1 MLMNKWTK
9 VVALSG
15 FATVAFAIATADA
28 RITRIEISKT
38 EPAFAGQAF
47 GSVGSYERLTGKAYG
62 EVDPAAE
69 ANRLIQDIAR
79 APRNARG
86 MVEYVTDIDVLRPA
100 DRSKSNG
107 VLFFNIINRGNK
119 GGLSLFN
126 ADVPANVTNNNNV
139 MTAGDGF
146 MQREG
151 YTVVWFGWQPDVAAG
166 GGRMTMKVPVARNTD
181 GSPITGLVRT
191 ELTTASH
198 VIPATPTTTLEL
210 SGGWFTGMATT
221 SYPTVSTDNRTP
233 LADGFL
239 PELTVRGHENE
250 LRVKIPNTEW
260 SFGACGPNGAVTAN
274 ETQICYAAGFKPGQ
288 LYELTYR
295 AKDPLV
301 LGLGFA
307 AARDLGAF
315 LKSAEKDD
323 AGTANPVYV
332 ANAKALV
339 MGSSQ
344 SGRYVRSLIHLGF
357 NRDEGGRIVFD
368 GAFPH
373 IGGGLMPLNIRFG
386 QPGRAAGTG
395 EVDRAFP
402 GTEFPFAYASTRDP
416 LTGRTAG
423 LLDRCTPSNTCPKI
437 VHAATALEMWELR
450 QSLGF
455 TDPLGIR
462 DLEEPA
468 NVRSYLMASTQH
480 APAALPLPASVSC
493 QQQSNPNPHT
503 WTVRALLTHLT
514 AWVRNDT
521 EPPPSARPTIAA
533 GTLVAAD
540 QVRFPPIPA
549 NSYGGLAR
557 PAVRYLAVN
566 NPLHVQDY
574 GEDYRPEDTSGIIS
588 VNPPAI
594 STSRYGNLVAQ
605 VDADGNDLGGIRNVF
620 VEVPIGTYTGWNL
633 FNRSFFEDGFCTL
646 QGSFIPFA
654 RSKAERLAAGDARL
668 SLEERY
674 PGKDAYVAAI
684 KQAADA
690 LVGKR
695 YLLPDD
701 AAQLVAQAEREGI
714 RSQP

>member
-1 MLMNKWTK
+1 MKKWIK
-9 VVALSG
+9 LVALSG
-15 FATVAFAIATADA
+15 VATSALTVASAQA
-28 RITRIEISKT
+28 RIIRIEISKI
-38 EPAFAGQAF
+38 EPAFAGQTF
-47 GSVGSYERLTGKAYG
+47 GTVGAYERVTGKAYG

-69 ANRLIQDIAR
+69 ANAAIQDIKL

-86 MVEYVTDIDVLRPA
+86 MVEYVTDIDILRPA
-100 DRSKSNG
+100 DRSKGNG

-126 ADVPANVTNNNNV
+126 ADVPANILANNNV
-139 MTAGDGF
+139 AAAGDGF

-151 YTVVWFGWQPDVAAG
+151 YTIVWFGWQGDVAAG
-166 GGRMTMKVPVARNTD
+166 GGRMTMKLPVAHNAD
-181 GSPITGLVRT
+181 GSAVTGLVRS
-191 ELTTASH
+191 ELTTAAH
-198 VIPATPTTTLEL
+198 LVPPTPTTTLNL
-210 SGGWFTGMATT
+210 SSGWFTGMITT
-221 SYPTVSTDNRTP
+221 AYPTVSTDNRAP
-233 LADGFL
+233 LPDGFL
-239 PELTVRGHENE
+239 PELTVRGHEGE
-250 LRVKIPNTEW
+250 PRVKIANTEW
-260 SFGACGPNGAVTAN
+260 SFGACGADGKLTAN
-274 ETQICYAAGFKPGQ
+274 DTQICYPAGFKVGQ

-307 AARDLGAF
+307 ATRDLGAF

-323 AGTANPVYV
+323 AGTPNPVYV

-344 SGRYVRSLIHLGF
+344 SGRYIRSLIHLGY
-357 NRDEGGRIVFD
+357 NRDESGRVVFD

-373 IGGGLMPLNIRFG
+373 IGGGLIPLNVRFG
-386 QPGRAAGTG
+386 QPGRAGTA
-395 EVDRAFP
+395 EVDRSFP

-416 LTGRTAG
+416 LTGRTQG
-423 LLDRCTPSNTCPKI
+423 LLDRCGATNTCPKI

-462 DLEEPA
+462 DLEEPV

-480 APAALPLPASVSC
+480 SAAAMPPPPPSSC

-503 WTVRALLTHLT
+503 WTVRALLTGLT
-514 AWVRNDT
+514 AWVKNGT

-549 NSYGGLAR
+549 NNYGGVAR
-557 PAVRYLAVN
+557 PAVRYLGVN

-574 GEDYRPEDTSGIIS
+574 GEDFRPEDTSGMIS
-588 VNPPAI
+588 VNPPAV
-594 STSRYGNLVAQ
+594 STARYGNLVAQ

-633 FNRSFFEDGFCTL
+633 FSRSFFEDGFCTL

-654 RSKAERLAAGDARL
+654 HSKAERLAAGDARP

-674 PGKDAYVAAI
+674 PNKDAYIAAMR
-684 KQAADA
+684 KAADA

-701 AAQLVAQAEREGI
+701 AARLVSQAEREGI
-714 RSQP
+714 RSTP

>member
-1 MLMNKWTK
+1 MHRSIKLA
-9 VVALSG
+9 ALAG
-15 FATVAFAIATADA
+15 AIIVAFGVTTAQA

-38 EPAFAGQAF
+38 EPAFAGQTF
-47 GSVGSYERLTGKAYG
+47 GAVGAYERLTGKAYG
-62 EVDPAAE
+62 EVDPTAE
-69 ANRLIQDIAR
+69 TNAGIQDIKLG
-79 APRNARG
+79 PRNARG
-86 MVEYVTDIDVLRPA
+86 MVEYVTDVDILRPA
-100 DRSKSNG
+100 DRRKGNG
-107 VLFFNIINRGNK
+107 VLFFNIVNRGNK

-126 ADVPANVTNNNNV
+126 ADVPGNTLNNNNV
-139 MTAGDGF
+139 TTAGDGF

-151 YTVVWFGWQPDVAAG
+151 YTIVWFGWQPDVAPG
-166 GGRMTMKVPVARNTD
+166 GGRITMKVPVAHNAD
-181 GSPITGLVRT
+181 GSTITGLVRT

-198 VIPATPTTTLEL
+198 AIPATPTTTLNL
-210 SGGWFTGMATT
+210 SSGWFTAMSTT
-221 SYPTVSTDNRTP
+221 SYPTVSTDNRTA

-239 PELTVRGHENE
+239 PELTVRERENAP
-250 LRVKIPNTEW
+250 RVKIPNTEW
-260 SFGACGPNGAVTAN
+260 SFGACGTDGKVTAN
-274 ETQICYAAGFKPGQ
+274 DAQICYPAGFKVGH

-323 AGTANPVYV
+323 GGNANPVYV

-344 SGRYVRSLIHLGF
+344 SGRYIRSLIHLGF
-357 NRDEGGRIVFD
+357 NRDEAGRIVFE

-373 IGGGLMPLNIRFG
+373 IGGGLIPLNVRFG
-386 QPGRAAGTG
+386 QPGRAGTS

-416 LTGRTAG
+416 LTGRTQG
-423 LLDRCTPSNTCPKI
+423 LLDRCTASNTCPKI

-455 TDPLGIR
+455 TDPLGLR

-480 APAALPLPASVSC
+480 SPAAMPLAASVSC

-503 WTVRALLTHLT
+503 WTVRALLTHLV
-514 AWVRNDT
+514 AWVKNGT

-540 QVRFPPIPA
+540 QVHFPPIPA
-549 NSYGGLAR
+549 NNYGGVAR
-557 PAVRYLAVN
+557 PTVRFLAVN
-566 NPLHVQDY
+566 NPLHVLDF
-574 GEDYRPEDTSGIIS
+574 GEDYRPEDTSGVIS
-588 VNPPAI
+588 VNPP
-594 STSRYGNLVAQ
+594 STSPARYGNLVAQ

-633 FNRSFFEDGFCTL
+633 FNHSFFEDGFCTL

-654 RSKAERLAAGDARL
+654 RTKAERLAAGDARL
-668 SLEERY
+668 SVEERY
-674 PGKDAYVAAI
+674 PSKEAYVAAI
-684 KQAADA
+684 KKAADT
-690 LVGKR
+690 LVSKR

-701 AAQLVAQAEREGI
+701 AVRLVSQAERDGI
-714 RSQP
+714 RSEP